1 MAKRRGNNEGSI
13 LQRPNGTWRLQVLVE
28 GKRLSY
34 SAKTRQECQAWLKRT
49 ISQVDSGLSF
59 NGAVMKFSDYIQVWL
74 NTVKENR
81 RPTTFIQ
88 YSIII
93 RLYIL
98 PAFGNLRLKDLL
110 PMRIEAFL
118 IAKQAEGLG
127 DRTCQLIHVVMHVIL
142 ASALRKGLIGRNPM
156 DAVEKPRVARPKR
169 KITLTADQVQQL
181 LIVAAEAEEEVVY
194 QVALATG
201 LREGELSGLKWS
213 DINWDRGSIKIQRQV
228 QRIAHQGL
236 VFSPPKTETGNRI
249 LALGKQTLAKLQ
261 EHHQRQEQ
269 QKLLAGDRWQENDLI
284 FPTIIGTPK
293 DPHNLLKSF
302 KRLLVKACLPVM
314 RFHDLRH
321 TSITLLLNDVGV
333 PIKEAQKRAGHAS
346 PSTTINIYGGET
358 TSKMDE
364 IAAQSLDDLITPVA
378 IQLHPNCTK
387 KESLPYR

>member
-13 LQRPNGTWRLQVLVE
+13 LQRPNGTWRVQVLVE

-34 SAKTRQECQAWLKRT
+34 SAKTRQECQAWLKQT
-49 ISQVDSGLSF
+49 ISQIDGGLSF
-59 NGAVMKFSDYIQVWL
+59 NGATMQFGDYIQGWL
-74 NTVKENR
+74 KNVKENR

-93 RLYIL
+93 NRYIL
-98 PAFGNLRLKDLL
+98 PAFGSLRLKDLA
-110 PMRIEAFL
+110 PMRIEAYL
-118 IAKQAEGLG
+118 TARQAEGLG
-127 DRTCQLIHVVMHVIL
+127 DRTCQLIHAVMHVIL

-156 DAVEKPRVARPKR
+156 DAVEKPRVARPKK
-169 KITLTADQVQQL
+169 KITLATEQVQQL
-181 LIVAAEAEEEVVY
+181 LIAAAETKEEAVY
-194 QVALATG
+194 QVELATG

-213 DINWDRGSIKIQRQV
+213 DVNWNRGYLKIQRQV

-236 VFSPPKTETGNRI
+236 IFSPPKTETGNRN
-249 LALGKQTLAKLQ
+249 LALGRQTLVKLQ
-261 EHHQRQEQ
+261 EHRQRQEQ
-269 QKLLAGDRWQENDLI
+269 QKLVAGDRWQDNDLI

-302 KRLLVKACLPVM
+302 KRLLVQAGLPQM

-321 TSITLLLNDVGV
+321 TSITLLLNEVGV
-333 PIKEAQKRAGHAS
+333 PIKEAQRRAGHAS

-364 IAAQSLDDLITPVA
+364 IAAQSLDDLITPMA
-378 IQLHPNCTK
+378 IELHPNCTK
-387 KESLPYR
+387 EESLLQQ